1 MRQKTFSMETTP
13 HFTMEVGMEQIAMDM
28 ETVTVEEITTDMGTT
43 MVMDTTD
50 LKRRCQ
56 KNKRRCH

>member
-1 MRQKTFSMETTP
+1 METTP